1 MDPSGD
7 GARGRIVEP
16 PNRNQSMLVVL
27 YSRRGCHL
35 CEEAEDMLATQWP
48 ATGVIDV
55 DADAAARARFGM
67 RVPVLELDGVVVM
80 EGRFDE
86 PTLARMLQS
95 RGSPPAGG

>member
-1 MDPSGD
+1 
-7 GARGRIVEP
+7 
-16 PNRNQSMLVVL
+16 
-27 YSRRGCHL
+27 
-35 CEEAEDMLATQWP
+35 MLATQWP